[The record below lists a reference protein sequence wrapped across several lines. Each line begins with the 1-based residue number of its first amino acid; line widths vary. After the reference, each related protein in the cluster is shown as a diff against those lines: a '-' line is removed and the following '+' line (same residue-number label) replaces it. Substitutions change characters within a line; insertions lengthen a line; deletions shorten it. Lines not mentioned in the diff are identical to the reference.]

1 MVPASAPPAR
11 APEGAIDPRWTDGGK
26 APIIDHPFFASIDFE
41 RLVARSL
48 EPPHV
53 PSIASEVDTSHFED
67 IDDSATHFSDEPPYA
82 DGPGT
87 WDYFF

>member
-1 MVPASAPPAR
+1 MPPA
-11 APEGAIDPRWTDGGK
+11 
-26 APIIDHPFFASIDFE
+26 
-41 RLVARSL
+41 
-48 EPPHV
+48 
-53 PSIASEVDTSHFED
+53 HFED

>member
-1 MVPASAPPAR
+1 MHELAAEVVA
-11 APEGAIDPRWTDGGK
+11 GWID
-26 APIIDHPFFASIDFE
+26 
-41 RLVARSL
+41 
-48 EPPHV
+48 
-53 PSIASEVDTSHFED
+53 FED